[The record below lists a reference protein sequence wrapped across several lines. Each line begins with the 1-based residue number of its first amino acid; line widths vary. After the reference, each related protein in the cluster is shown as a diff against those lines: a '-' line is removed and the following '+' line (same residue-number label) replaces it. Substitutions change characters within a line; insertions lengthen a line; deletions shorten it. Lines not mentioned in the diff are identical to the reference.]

1 LGKEAEGRSRLY
13 HPEHDRLF
21 RKKSKMANK

>member
-1 LGKEAEGRSRLY
+1 MREDAW

-21 RKKSKMANK
+21 RLPSLEDQLTS